1 MKGKHVLVIG
11 LVLLG
16 AFAAGC
22 DLARNFT
29 GQNAGTVAN
38 LWADVPALDGATKVN
53 LDIPLPM
60 QLIIQGFI
68 QAANNDSS
76 SDVKLD
82 KFDFI
87 AYQTAQTPEQ
97 VEDFYSAERMK
108 AAGWN
113 SEDAVGCAGSTENS
127 SGVPGLC
134 VFGKKGDGGKQ
145 TILLILPVPDDQT
158 KQTQVFYIRFEGTR
172 KTQ

>member
-1 MKGKHVLVIG
+1 MRIKCVLLILVVLVG
-11 LVLLG
+11 VLV
-16 AFAAGC
+16 AGC
-22 DLARNFT
+22 DLAKNVT

-38 LWADVPALDGATKVN
+38 LWSDVPALDGATKVN
-53 LDIPLPM
+53 LDLPLPV

-76 SDVKLD
+76 SDTRLD

-87 AYQTAQTPEQ
+87 AYQSALTPQQ
-97 VEDFYSAERMK
+97 VAEFYTLEKMQ

-113 SEDAVGCAGSTENS
+113 SSDTPGCTAGTGDT
-127 SGVPGLC
+127 SGSAGFC
-134 VFGKKGDGGKQ
+134 VFGKTGDGGKQ
-145 TILLILPVPDDQT
+145 TVLLILPVQDDQT
-158 KQTQVFYIRFEGTR
+158 KQTQVFYIRFEGTK

>member
-1 MKGKHVLVIG
+1 MKGKYVLLVG

-16 AFAAGC
+16 ALAAGC
-22 DLARNFT
+22 DLAKNIT

-38 LWADVPALDGATKVN
+38 LWADVPALDGATKLN
-53 LDIPLPM
+53 LDIPLPV
-60 QLIIQGFI
+60 QLIVQGFI

-76 SDVKLD
+76 NDVKLD

-87 AYQTAQTPEQ
+87 AYQTAQSPQQ
-97 VEDFYSAERMK
+97 VAEFYTTERMQ

-113 SEDAVGCAGSTENS
+113 SEDAVGCTAGTDNT
-127 SGVPGLC
+127 SGATGFC

-145 TILLILPVPDDQT
+145 TILLILPVQDNQT
-158 KQTQVFYIRFEGTR
+158 KQTQVFYIRFEGTT
-172 KTQ
+172 KN